1 MQETFQSNGI
11 VLDKYESGDY
21 DNTYRVLTE
30 SFGIIDLFAKSSR
43 KNSAKLA
50 ANMEPGSLSRIF
62 FVPRKTDQ
70 MMLIG
75 ASLLWKPP
83 FIKQTPRKNE
93 LISQALSYT
102 KKIFYE
108 EQAAMRQWET
118 QKPYENLKKY
128 LLGLND
134 AGEDEA
140 RAMLYHSAYH
150 LKLLEIGGFAPL
162 LKHCLVCG
170 KAVSA
175 AEDMYYSQRE
185 GGIICRICAKKQA
198 GSVRVSA
205 NGIKL
210 ANYLM
215 EKPLAQIRKL
225 SIEPKVTSEAWR
237 LVENHLQYCLG

>member
-30 SFGIIDLFAKSSR
+30 SFGMMDLFAKSSR

-50 ANMEPGSLSRIF
+50 SNMEPGSLSRMF

-75 ASLLWKPP
+75 ALLIWKPP
-83 FIKQTPRKNE
+83 FIRQTPQKNE
-93 LISQALSYT
+93 LMSQALSYT

-108 EQAAMRQWET
+108 EQASVRQWAT
-118 QKPYENLKKY
+118 QEPYENLKKY
-128 LLGLND
+128 LLGVND
-134 AGEDEA
+134 SGEDEA
-140 RAMLYHSAYH
+140 KAMLYRCAYH
-150 LKLLEIGGFAPL
+150 LKLLKIGGFAPL

-170 KAVSA
+170 KAASIL
-175 AEDMYYSQRE
+175 EDMYYSQRE
-185 GGIICRICAKKQA
+185 GGIICMICAKKQTR
-198 GSVRVSA
+198 SVRISA
-205 NGIKL
+205 DGIKL

-215 EKPLAQIRKL
+215 EKPLAQVRRL
-225 SIEPKVTSEAWR
+225 NIEAKVAAEAWR